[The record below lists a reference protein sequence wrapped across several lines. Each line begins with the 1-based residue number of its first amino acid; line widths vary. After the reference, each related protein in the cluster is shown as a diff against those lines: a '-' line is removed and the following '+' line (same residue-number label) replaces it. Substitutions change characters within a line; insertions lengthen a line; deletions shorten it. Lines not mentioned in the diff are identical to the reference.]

1 MKLLEESPMAR
12 HPLTVSRS
20 GLVAFVLACLFGAVL
35 SAQTASGPDKKNA
48 SCALLAKSDIQSI
61 IGKPVKEVPAAPAA
75 VDPFPTCEYTVGDD
89 GLFSVRVKAAGP
101 AETPEAYLA
110 GLADSRIKTEPAL
123 GFGDRSFFA
132 YPGSGMLQLYAYR
145 GGQWTVMTLLIPGRA
160 EISLK
165 APLERL
171 MRKAMGIIR

>member
-1 MKLLEESPMAR
+1 MAR
-12 HPLTVSRS
+12 HHFAASKS
-20 GLVAFVLACLFGAVL
+20 GLVFVVFACLLGAAL

-48 SCALLAKSDIQSI
+48 ACALLAKNDIQSI
-61 IGKPVKEVPAAPAA
+61 LGKPVKEGPTAPSALDA
-75 VDPFPTCEYTVGDD
+75 SPTCEYTVGDD
-89 GLFSVRVKAAGP
+89 GLFSVLVKPADP
-101 AETPEAYLA
+101 AEMPEAYLA
-110 GLADSRIKTEPAL
+110 GLADSRIKTEAAP

-145 GGQWTVMTLLIPGRA
+145 GGQWTVMTLMIPGRA

-171 MRKAMGIIR
+171 LRKATGIVR